1 MTKKNYLAQNFSQMN
16 LSQQSSEN
24 QYESNQW
31 LNVML
36 NVYFRQTTE
45 FQSF

>member
-1 MTKKNYLAQNFSQMN
+1 MKKNYLAQNFSQMY

-24 QYESNQW
+24 QYENNEW

-36 NVYFRQTTE
+36 NIYFRQTTE
-45 FQSF
+45 FQSS